1 MNVPLEPAATIGTT
15 VVPSADDDDMPALI
29 DIAET
34 PCAHAAVGAVEAV
47 EAVAAVAAVT
57 AVVAT

>member
-1 MNVPLEPAATIGTT
+1 MSQLGDGAMNVPLEPATTIGTT

-34 PCAHAAVGAVEAV
+34 PCAHAVVG
-47 EAVAAVAAVT
+47 AVT
-57 AVVAT
+57 AVTAT